1 MKDFFFSYFTLVNL
15 LFSTIVH
22 YCGPYSRDQ
31 PQLAEGPPQMLL
43 LLPPRRHSPVPSSSL
58 IFCEGLVLKHE
69 SSRDLRQTLRRTN
82 YQSFSKAPKIPSYN
96 SGRNAGIVFP
106 PHLVFSSLIV
116 DRPNSWAPADQT
128 TAAPT
133 VNTDE

>member
-69 SSRDLRQTLRRTN
+69 SSRDLRQTLR
-82 YQSFSKAPKIPSYN
+82 
-96 SGRNAGIVFP
+96 IVFP